1 MTKIKNGRLLLTF
14 PAIIGMLVCVAVCV
28 ALSLFTLGGTAPV
41 RKAVCAVVFILII
54 LSSFSS
60 LYTGDYKR
68 LKKTGA
74 TDGGKP
80 IRAVCGLCEKQFGFL
95 SGFIMTFVTAFP
107 IMFLSIYYS
116 FSDR

>member
-28 ALSLFTLGGTAPV
+28 ALSLFTLGGTDPV
-41 RKAVCAVVFILII
+41 RKAIFAVVFILII

-68 LKKTGA
+68 LKKTGQRTA
-74 TDGGKP
+74 ESRYAPFVGFARSSSAFC
-80 IRAVCGLCEKQFGFL
+80 RA
-95 SGFIMTFVTAFP
+95 S
-107 IMFLSIYYS
+107 S
-116 FSDR
+116 